1 MRIKKKK
8 ENRKKKE
15 KKQNMFYSVKK
26 FDILYLSMKI
36 GDGND
41 I

>member
-1 MRIKKKK
+1 MRIQKKK
-8 ENRKKKE
+8 RKQKE